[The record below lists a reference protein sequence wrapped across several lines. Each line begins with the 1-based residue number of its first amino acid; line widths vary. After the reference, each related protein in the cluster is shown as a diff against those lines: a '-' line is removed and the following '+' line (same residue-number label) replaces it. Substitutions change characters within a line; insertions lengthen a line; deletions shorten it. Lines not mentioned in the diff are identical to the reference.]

1 MSQNIA
7 KSAPQ
12 HSQTSQSSKIVELF
26 LTTLIY
32 GKDLDFYL
40 RVLQGICGMQPNHT
54 FRRQI
59 VFEGPRDRKLLGIP
73 MPLMKQKNAQRA
85 QEYVSL
91 NEPLSRQAY
100 YLTSY
105 WELGPGSFGRKDE
118 DGGIVEES

>member
-1 MSQNIA
+1 
-7 KSAPQ
+7 
-12 HSQTSQSSKIVELF
+12 
-26 LTTLIY
+26 
-32 GKDLDFYL
+32 
-40 RVLQGICGMQPNHT
+40 
-54 FRRQI
+54 
-59 VFEGPRDRKLLGIP
+59 

-100 YLTSY
+100 YLISY